1 MTGESGPSLPAGRH
15 VVLPGRGR
23 TWVREVP
30 GRPGMPT
37 VLLLHGWTANAD
49 LNWFSSFRSLAD
61 AGFHVVALDHRGHG
75 RGIRTWRPFRMRD
88 AADDAAA
95 LLDALEVHRAIAVGY
110 SMGGAVAQLL
120 WRRHPARVGGLV
132 LCATSSVF
140 AETDRERRWFAA
152 MGAMSLASRVTP
164 AVARRAVASWLLDRR
179 QDSTAVEWVQRE
191 LQRNDWSQVLAAGG
205 ALGRFDSRPWLAE
218 VDVPTAVVLTRF
230 DRVVSP
236 RRQAAM
242 ARAIPGAVVHEV
254 DGDHGVCAM
263 TPGRFVPALV
273 RAIGGVAARDGAA
286 PRGAAPIRTS

>member
-1 MTGESGPSLPAGRH
+1 LSEHATTGPPLPEGRH

-23 TWVREVP
+23 TWIREIP
-30 GRPGMPT
+30 GRPGAPT
-37 VLLLHGWTANAD
+37 VLLLHGWTASAD
-49 LNWFSSFRSLAD
+49 LNWFSSFRALAD
-61 AGFHVVALDHRGHG
+61 AGFHVVAIDHRGHG
-75 RGIRTWRPFRMRD
+75 RGIRSWRPFRMRD

-95 LLDALEVHRAIAVGY
+95 LLDALGVDRAIAVGY

-120 WRRHPARVGGLV
+120 WRRHGARVHGLV

-152 MGAMSLASRVTP
+152 MGAMALAARVTP

-179 QDSTAVEWVQRE
+179 QDSAAVEWVQRE

-205 ALGRFDSRPWLAE
+205 ALGRFDSRPWLGE
-218 VDVPTAVVLTRF
+218 VDVPACVVLTRF
-230 DRVVSP
+230 DRVVPP

-242 ARAIPGAVVHEV
+242 ARAIPGAVIHEV

-263 TPGRFVPALV
+263 QPGRFVPALL
-273 RAIGGVAARDGAA
+273 RALRDVAARSGDASA
-286 PRGAAPIRTS
+286 PVSAR